1 MITVLV
7 VVAAFALVL
16 EALVVIKRKS
26 KVNELTPSDLV
37 NEEVETV
44 SEMDAPAPIE
54 LVASIQEQE
63 LRTTAVESSKSKK
76 APKVKDAVKKEKPA
90 SAPKQEK
97 RTVELKKAAK

>member
-7 VVAAFALVL
+7 VAAALVL
-16 EALVVIKRKS
+16 AALVVIKRKS

>member
-7 VVAAFALVL
+7 VAAALVL
-16 EALVVIKRKS
+16 AALIVFKRKS

-54 LVASIQEQE
+54 LVASVQEQE
-63 LRTTAVESSKSKK
+63 LRTAAVESSKSKK

-97 RTVELKKAAK
+97 KTVELKKAAK